1 MSRTGPALDRGAAE
15 LLSWARRVASFS
27 RTEVAEETGWARMTV
42 QSRIDELLQVGLL
55 STAPTQIGSRGRPA
69 ARYRFNHERAD
80 LLIIDVGA
88 SGARLARCDLA
99 GQVLERREVQ
109 LDIAAG
115 PEAVLDL
122 LTPVAAE
129 LVPPGQ
135 RADRLWGVGVSLPG
149 PVEFATGKVVSPP
162 IMTGWDG
169 YDVRAGLQERM
180 GGADV
185 LVDNDATAKAWG
197 EYQVRYPASG
207 GLVFV
212 KAGTGIGAGLVA
224 NGLPLRGA
232 NGAAGDIGH
241 TWAAEPS
248 AGREDRPLCRC
259 GKLGCVEAYSG
270 GWAIARD
277 LQEQGLDCRGAEDV
291 LRLVRAGEPLA
302 IKLVRDA
309 GRTLGSALAYTVSL
323 VNPSAVVV
331 GGTLS
336 RTGEH
341 LLGGIREQ
349 IAAHSLPLA
358 TRDLTIETS
367 PLKGDSGVQGLAHM
381 VADRVLA

>member
-1 MSRTGPALDRGAAE
+1 MRPPPVDVSHRIRAGTGRNRWLLLALRLESQPDTLRGQDRRPSRRGRAHSFALHLVADHISQELLHQPGTCAAAGQDHVAFAGLGGQQARSPPDGKGHTLHSGPGQVGAVGAA
-15 LLSWARRVASFS
+15 A
-27 RTEVAEETGWARMTV
+27 RTESAGHR
-42 QSRIDELLQVGLL
+42 R
-55 STAPTQIGSRGRPA
+55 SRGDRA
-69 ARYRFNHERAD
+69 A
-80 LLIIDVGA
+80 
-88 SGARLARCDLA
+88 
-99 GQVLERREVQ
+99 
-109 LDIAAG
+109 
-115 PEAVLDL
+115 
-122 LTPVAAE
+122 
-129 LVPPGQ
+129 
-135 RADRLWGVGVSLPG
+135 LP
-149 PVEFATGKVVSPP
+149 
-162 IMTGWDG
+162 
-169 YDVRAGLQERM
+169 LQERQEHQAV
-180 GGADV
+180 GSRLGTRCRDEQ
-185 LVDNDATAKAWG
+185 DNDATAKAWG
-197 EYQVRYPASG
+197 EYQVRYPDAAS
-207 GLVFV
+207 LVFV

-241 TWAAEPS
+241 TSAADPPTDRS
-248 AGREDRPLCRC
+248 DRPLYRC

-367 PLKGDSGVQGLAHM
+367 PMKGDSGVQGLAHM
-381 VADRVLA
+381 VADRVLGT